1 MVSENPRHSPG
12 EQGNTA
18 TDKLVPHAGIRACRH
33 AGMRMGNAHTYATYG
48 KLHGI
53 GVILMDHEA
62 LMSLD
67 HIDPMCMDEALKQAV
82 GQVIDLLH

>member
-18 TDKLVPHAGIRACRH
+18 TDKLVPHAGIRACGY
-33 AGMRMGNAHTYATYG
+33 AACGDAHGECPVPLPHTAWSTPSVTCQSKR

-62 LMSLD
+62 SITVTPGAWTK
-67 HIDPMCMDEALKQAV
+67 H
-82 GQVIDLLH
+82 

>member
-1 MVSENPRHSPG
+1 MVSEIPRHSLG

-18 TDKLVPHAGIRACRH
+18 ADKLVPHAGIRACRH
-33 AGMRMGNAHTYATYG
+33 AGMQGCAWGMLVPMPHTAWSTPSVTRQSKR

-62 LMSLD
+62 SITLTPGAWTKL
-67 HIDPMCMDEALKQAV
+67 
-82 GQVIDLLH
+82 